1 MTTLLRNFKLGFGKA
16 RSERPQTAVVPVA
29 DRPRGTATVRSLDLA
44 PTDPLVAYFRSAPG
58 VVEIDKLHLD
68 SPALSELRASGARII
83 VPLVAQGELIG
94 LLNLGSRLSDQDYT
108 SDDRA
113 LLNNLAT
120 QASPAVR
127 VAQLVREQQ
136 IEAAEREHIEQELR
150 VARLIQQTLLPKEL
164 PTLSGWQVATYYQPA
179 RAVGGDFYDFVD
191 LPDGRLALV
200 IGDVTDKG
208 VPAAMVMASTRTLLR
223 AAA

>member
-16 RSERPQTAVVPVA
+16 RSEQPQATAAPAA
-29 DRPRGTATVRSLDLA
+29 DRPRGAATVRSLDIA
-44 PTDPLVAYFRSAPG
+44 PTDPLVAYFRSSPG

-68 SPALSELRASGARII
+68 SPALNALRESGAKLI
-83 VPLVAQGELIG
+83 VPLVAQGEVIG
-94 LLNLGSRLSDQDYT
+94 LLNLGPRLSDQDYS
-108 SDDRA
+108 SDDRV

-136 IEAAEREHIEQELR
+136 IEAAQRERLEQEMR

-164 PTLSGWQVATYYQPA
+164 PDAE
-179 RAVGGDFYDFVD
+179 
-191 LPDGRLALV
+191 RLA
-200 IGDVTDKG
+200 GGG
-208 VPAAMVMASTRTLLR
+208 VLSTGARRRRRLLR
-223 AAA
+223 LRRSARWPSRAGGRRCDR